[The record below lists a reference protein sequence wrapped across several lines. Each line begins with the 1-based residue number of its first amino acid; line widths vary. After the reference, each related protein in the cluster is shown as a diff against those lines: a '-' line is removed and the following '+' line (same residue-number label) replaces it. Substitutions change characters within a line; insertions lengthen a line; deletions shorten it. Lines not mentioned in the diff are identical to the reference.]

1 MISLLIWILVLML
14 VLGLIV
20 WIIQQLGLPPP
31 FPNIA
36 IAIVGLIFVLVIL
49 SFLFGEIPL
58 RPLLGPAGT
67 VR

>member
-20 WIIQQLGLPPP
+20 WIIQQLSLPPP

-58 RPLLGPAGT
+58 RPLLGTPGT